1 MWTITLRDLQYR
13 GRQFGIAVA
22 GAALV
27 FALALL
33 LTGISAGFRTEARDT
48 VGAIGA
54 DSWVVERG
62 SAGPFTSQQ
71 TFSPAVLR
79 AFRETPGV
87 RQAEGLVKF
96 SYVVGLPHGDSRN
109 VTVFG
114 HDIGHLGDPSWGAP
128 RTHVAPGRAVVDERL
143 GAHVGDVI
151 RIGALRLRV
160 ADVVEHRTLYAGTP
174 IVYTSLADA
183 RRVSYTGRP
192 LSSTI
197 VVRGSPKRLPRG
209 YAILSNAAVQDD
221 ILTPLDGATTVID
234 TLRLL
239 MWIVAALIIGAVTY
253 LSALER
259 ARDFAVLKAVGGSS
273 RDLALSLAVQAVIA
287 SLLAAAIGAVVAL
300 ALRPAFPVPVSITSG
315 SLLALPLIA
324 ALVGVLSS
332 LAALRRA
339 VRVDPALAF
348 G

>member
-54 DSWVVERG
+54 DSWVVEKG
-62 SAGPFTSQQ
+62 SAGPFTWQQ

-114 HDIGHLGDPSWGAP
+114 HDVGHLGDPSWGAP
-128 RTHVAPGRAVVDERL
+128 RTRVARGRAVVDERL
-143 GAHVGDVI
+143 GAHTGDVI

-183 RRVSYTGRP
+183 RKVSYGGSP

-197 VVRGSPKRLPRG
+197 VLRGTPKSLPRG
-209 YAILSNAAVQDD
+209 YTTLGNQAVQDD
-221 ILTPLDGATTVID
+221 ILTPLEGATTVID
-234 TLRLL
+234 TLRML
-239 MWIVAALIIGAVTY
+239 MWIVAALIIGGVTD
-253 LSALER
+253 LS
-259 ARDFAVLKAVGGSS
+259 VLGGR
-273 RDLALSLAVQAVIA
+273 RDLH
-287 SLLAAAIGAVVAL
+287 
-300 ALRPAFPVPVSITSG
+300 VPKG
-315 SLLALPLIA
+315 
-324 ALVGVLSS
+324 G
-332 LAALRRA
+332 
-339 VRVDPALAF
+339 
-348 G
+348 